1 MMSEKKQATPAE
13 LWALWDYEGWLL
25 AQIDACNASDDETGA
40 QAHKVALEIAQRYR
54 EMRGGLPSAL
64 KD

>member
-13 LWALWDYEGWLL
+13 LWALWDYEGWIEEQLHDCI
-25 AQIDACNASDDETGA
+25 AADDEPGA
-40 QAHKVALEIAQRYR
+40 QAYRAALEITRKYR
-54 EMRGGLPSAL
+54 EMRGGLPTL